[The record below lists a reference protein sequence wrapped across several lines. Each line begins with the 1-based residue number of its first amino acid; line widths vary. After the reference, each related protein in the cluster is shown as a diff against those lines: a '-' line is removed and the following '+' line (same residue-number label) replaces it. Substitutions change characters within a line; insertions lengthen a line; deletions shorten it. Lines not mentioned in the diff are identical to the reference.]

1 MSVFQKNKKFDIV
14 IIGAGCAGLTAA
26 LYSARAN
33 LQVAVLAGSLDD
45 KGGLLS
51 KTSLVE
57 NFPGF
62 VDGIQGFDLVSNMEQ
77 QAIKQGAHVYDQT
90 VVDIDTQTKTI
101 RVEEDES
108 TVYEYKA
115 LIIATGSKPL
125 TLALPGEDKLWGHGV
140 SSCAVCDGAL
150 YRDKKIVVV
159 GGGDTAMEEALFLTK
174 FSNVTLIH
182 RRNTFRASQVMQQ
195 RVINN
200 PKITI
205 IYNTIVEQL
214 IATDDGKLQAI
225 GLLDLQTNFRSCI
238 PVDGLFYGLGLKPN
252 TEVVPSTVQKDAD
265 GYIVLSANSMQ
276 TNVQGVFAAG
286 DVHDKIYR
294 QAIVAAGDGSKAAL
308 DAIQY
313 IANLSH

>member
-1 MSVFQKNKKFDIV
+1 MSVNPTIKRFDII

-33 LQVAVLAGSLDD
+33 LSVAVLAGSLDD

-62 VDGIQGFDLVSNMEQ
+62 VDGIEGFDLVSNMEQ
-77 QAIKQGAHVYDQT
+77 QAIGQGAQVFDQT
-90 VVDIDTQTKTI
+90 VAKINTQDKKLTVD
-101 RVEEDES
+101 EDANI
-108 TVYEYKA
+108 VYEYQA

-125 TLALPGEDKLWGHGV
+125 TLGLPGEEKLWGHGV

-174 FSNVTLIH
+174 FSSVTLIH
-182 RRNTFRASQVMQQ
+182 RRDSFRASKIMQK
-195 RVINN
+195 RVFNN
-200 PKITI
+200 PKISI
-205 IYNTIVEQL
+205 IYNTVIEQL
-214 IATDDGKLQAI
+214 IADENKIQAV
-225 GLLDLQTNFRSCI
+225 GLLDLQTNLRTCI

-252 TEVVPSTVQKDAD
+252 TTVVPDTIQKDAD

-286 DVHDKIYR
+286 DVHDKVYR

-308 DAIQY
+308 DAIKY
-313 IANLSH
+313 ISELQH